1 MLQSDLASFRI
12 APGDG
17 VSQPRLLSD
26 MYTLHTTELS
36 NIITEITLIWQ
47 QLYKNVPQEKRKH
60 VKKMTN
66 LLALADRILVDQLP
80 TIADSIS
87 NQEQHIDKLRSELK
101 SRKPVLYSPGR
112 WKFIQK
118 SWVRQGLS
126 TDSHI
131 VRVINIGEVF
141 DVAQVIEY
149 NGRVRAQ
156 VEEGFITL
164 HSLERNIAFVT
175 RDSQDMTLKQ
185 EEEKIPD
192 VIFVTGRIGF
202 NSAMNGAYQRGS
214 SLHDGFPYFKNKE
227 NGWVLRYFRGRW
239 MFDWRGCESDDISAA
254 VLRTDAPHPGVGDQV
269 WKVFDGRRWVKDPN
283 IACKGMS
290 LPKAPNKTEK
300 KRTPQKSR
308 KRQPSKIG
316 AFFSSFLGSSKRDPK
331 VKSKPGDVLIIEGA
345 PKAVIAAGRS
355 GYNSAI
361 NGMYTRGGH
370 LHYGKVFYYR
380 ESVKGMGVWYI
391 RWRPVREMWLIDL
404 RDNGLPTSD
413 EGHCQAFCPQDCA
426 NPVLTT
432 MAWKVWNE
440 SGKFVADLNV
450 SISREFD
457 EDKVA
462 EPSFA
467 LPQPGLTRKRN
478 PASPRKRP
486 SMPSINL
493 NVQKAGSAKRH
504 ARTVSS
510 GVRSRARAQSVN
522 PLSNALTRQKSMSA
536 LHVMPSRT
544 RHARSMS
551 ASTRNLK
558 PQLSRFK
565 SMSALGEDDAYMG
578 RREEVTTP
586 SNLVRLEDA
595 ELWGGAA
602 LEKQEQEMLEE
613 LAKLKVAPL
622 ARMKSAEDLLI
633 HAKAIE
639 NDLLQERDQKLEIIL
654 AKEEARNKN
663 RNRDNSISEDSVIES
678 ESVGD
683 LEFEENVERNAER
696 EESMTA
702 DSQMTDMSDPLD
714 DISDAEKPAIASEP
728 VIEPAREPEPQIQE
742 PQNEPRKKRGPGKR
756 EPGEGFFSAPMH
768 DEMKKRAPITHSSE
782 EDDDPDPD
790 LGEDADPERDARE
803 MQQAMENM
811 KREQE
816 QAMENMKR
824 EQEQAIENMNR
835 EEQENAL
842 IE

>member
-1 MLQSDLASFRI
+1 L
-12 APGDG
+12 
-17 VSQPRLLSD
+17 
-26 MYTLHTTELS
+26 
-36 NIITEITLIWQ
+36 N
-47 QLYKNVPQEKRKH
+47 
-60 VKKMTN
+60 
-66 LLALADRILVDQLP
+66 
-80 TIADSIS
+80 
-87 NQEQHIDKLRSELK
+87 
-101 SRKPVLYSPGR
+101 
-112 WKFIQK
+112 
-118 SWVRQGLS
+118 
-126 TDSHI
+126 
-131 VRVINIGEVF
+131 
-141 DVAQVIEY
+141 
-149 NGRVRAQ
+149 
-156 VEEGFITL
+156 
-164 HSLERNIAFVT
+164 
-175 RDSQDMTLKQ
+175 
-185 EEEKIPD
+185 
-192 VIFVTGRIGF
+192 
-202 NSAMNGAYQRGS
+202 
-214 SLHDGFPYFKNKE
+214 E
-227 NGWVLRYFRGRW
+227 N
-239 MFDWRGCESDDISAA
+239 
-254 VLRTDAPHPGVGDQV
+254 
-269 WKVFDGRRWVKDPN
+269 
-283 IACKGMS
+283 
-290 LPKAPNKTEK
+290 
-300 KRTPQKSR
+300 
-308 KRQPSKIG
+308 
-316 AFFSSFLGSSKRDPK
+316 
-331 VKSKPGDVLIIEGA
+331 
-345 PKAVIAAGRS
+345 
-355 GYNSAI
+355 
-361 NGMYTRGGH
+361 
-370 LHYGKVFYYR
+370 
-380 ESVKGMGVWYI
+380 
-391 RWRPVREMWLIDL
+391 
-404 RDNGLPTSD
+404 
-413 EGHCQAFCPQDCA
+413 
-426 NPVLTT
+426 
-432 MAWKVWNE
+432 
-440 SGKFVADLNV
+440 GKFVADLNV

-467 LPQPGLTRKRN
+467 LPEPGLTRKRN

-493 NVQKAGSAKRH
+493 NAQKAGSSKRH

-536 LHVMPSRT
+536 LHAMPSRT

-622 ARMKSAEDLLI
+622 AKMKSAEDLLI

-663 RNRDNSISEDSVIES
+663 RNRDNSMSEDSVIES

-683 LEFEENVERNAER
+683 LEFEE

-714 DISDAEKPAIASEP
+714 DISDAEKPAIANEP
-728 VIEPAREPEPQIQE
+728 VVEPAREPEPQIQE
-742 PQNEPRKKRGPGKR
+742 PRNEPSKKRGPGKR
-756 EPGEGFFSAPMH
+756 EPGEGVYAPMH
-768 DEMKKRAPITHSSE
+768 DEMKKRKPITHSSE

-790 LGEDADPERDARE
+790 LGENADPERDARE

-816 QAMENMKR
+816 QAM
-824 EQEQAIENMNR
+824 ITMNR

>member
-1 MLQSDLASFRI
+1 LPSNLSSFAPILSDN
-12 APGDG
+12 

-87 NQEQHIDKLRSELK
+87 NQEQHIDKLRNELK
-101 SRKPVLYSPGR
+101 SRRPVLYSPGR

-141 DVAQVIEY
+141 EVAQVIEY

-175 RDSQDMTLKQ
+175 RDSQDMALKQ
-185 EEEKIPD
+185 EEERIPD

-254 VLRTDAPHPGVGDQV
+254 VLRTDAPHPGMGDQA

-283 IACKGMS
+283 IQCKGMS
-290 LPKAPNKTEK
+290 LPKAPNKSEK

-331 VKSKPGDVLIIEGA
+331 VKTKPGDVLIIEGA
-345 PKAVIAAGRS
+345 PKTIIVAGRS

-361 NGMYTRGGH
+361 NGIYTRGGH
-370 LHYGKVFYYR
+370 LHHGKVFYHR

-413 EGHCQAFCPQDCA
+413 EGHCQAFCQQDCA

-440 SGKFVADLNV
+440 NGKFVADLNV

-457 EDKVA
+457 EDSVA

-467 LPQPGLTRKRN
+467 LPEPGLTRKRN
-478 PASPRKRP
+478 PGTHRKRP
-486 SMPSINL
+486 SVPSINL
-493 NVQKAGSAKRH
+493 NAQKAASAKRH
-504 ARTVSS
+504 ARTVST
-510 GVRSRARAQSVN
+510 GVRSRARAQSVS
-522 PLSNALTRQKSMSA
+522 PLARVQRPGRVTRQKSMIA
-536 LHVMPSRT
+536 LPSNFSRT

-551 ASTRNLK
+551 AAPRNLK

-565 SMSALGEDDAYMG
+565 SMTALGEDDDDEYTG
-578 RREEVTTP
+578 RREAVTTP

-622 ARMKSAEDLLI
+622 AKMKSAEDLLI

-663 RNRDNSISEDSVIES
+663 RKRENSMSEDSVIES

-683 LEFEENVERNAER
+683 LEFEEKAKRNVERNVER
-696 EESMTA
+696 EESMSA

-714 DISDAEKPAIASEP
+714 DLSDAEKPAEP
-728 VIEPAREPEPQIQE
+728 TVEPAREPEPQMS
-742 PQNEPRKKRGPGKR
+742 PRKKRGPGKR
-756 EPGEGFFSAPMH
+756 EPGEGAPLPMP
-768 DEMKKRAPITHSSE
+768 DEDKKRAPITQCRE

-790 LGEDADPERDARE
+790 LGADADPERDARE

-811 KREQE
+811 KRENE
-816 QAMENMKR
+816 KAMESMKR
-824 EQEQAIENMNR
+824 EK
-835 EEQENAL
+835 QENTL